1 MPDIVSRVVDLYPY
15 RFGPQ
20 LQFLLLHRSEN
31 LMYEDDWRMIGGKIE
46 PGESAVETA
55 IRECQEE
62 ISCRPSLMWAVPSA
76 NIFYEWEEDRIN
88 VAPVFAAE
96 IKSQPVLDREHD
108 NFGWFKIDAA
118 VSLVRFPE
126 QKRLLQLIHDLLQ
139 NNDVPASSL
148 VPVDRR
154 TS

>member
-20 LQFLLLHRSEN
+20 LQFLLLHRSKD
-31 LMYEDDWRMIGGKIE
+31 LMYADDWRMIGGKIE
-46 PGESAVETA
+46 IGESAVEA
-55 IRECQEE
+55 ALRECSEE
-62 ISCRPSLMWAVPSA
+62 ISCLPSMMWAVPSA

-96 IKSQPVLDREHD
+96 INSQPVLNREHD
-108 NFGWFKIDAA
+108 NFGWFKIEAA

-126 QKRLLQLIHDLLQ
+126 QKRLLRLINDLLQ
-139 NNDVPASSL
+139 NNEVPASAL
-148 VPVDRR
+148 VPVDRHTR
-154 TS
+154 